1 MSPCVITCKT
11 ILKINGGETVN
22 STWCL
27 NSHRRPEVGE
37 AAVALGLSGGPSCA
51 GLRRG
56 CEQRSSGRTPTRGP
70 GIWPEPA
77 EGPAARAAP
86 RARPGVPVLPATLQ
100 RAAWQLRLPAPEG
113 SPGHGAPPRRPTC
126 AGRTATAWSPAPWL
140 PRAQRGAVRA
150 GRPQTAV
157 TTPFPLRALRL
168 LLHVGVDAASRQMF
182 SLCFF
187 L

>member
-56 CEQRSSGRTPTRGP
+56 CEQRSRAGPRHVDRASGQSPPRGRRHEPLQEP
-70 GIWPEPA
+70 GLGSPCS
-77 EGPAARAAP
+77 P
-86 RARPGVPVLPATLQ
+86 RRFRGQPG
-100 RAAWQLRLPAPEG
+100 QLRLPAPEG

-157 TTPFPLRALRL
+157 TTPVPLRALRL